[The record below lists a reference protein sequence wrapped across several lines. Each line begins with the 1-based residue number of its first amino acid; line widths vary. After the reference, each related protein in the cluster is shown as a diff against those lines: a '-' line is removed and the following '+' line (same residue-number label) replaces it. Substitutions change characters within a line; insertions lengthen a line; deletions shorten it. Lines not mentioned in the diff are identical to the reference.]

1 MGMILRI
8 ASSRIVGQG
17 DIVGR
22 SGYFSLNLSAN
33 SVMRG
38 RLDARRTLKSLV
50 ADLRET
56 KRNLPQEEVV
66 RLFTEKDTSLHTLEP
81 AFVNANVD
89 NLKGLS
95 KLIRGENVD
104 KESAESLSEY
114 MKKHKTEWALK
125 LLEDESY
132 NFNVPQ
138 YIMDA
143 INWLIDGEK

>member
-50 ADLRET
+50 ADLRVN
-56 KRNLPQEEVV
+56 KRLEQGVAPFLFYPPYFYDKTSISFNPQ
-66 RLFTEKDTSLHTLEP
+66 TSIY
-81 AFVNANVD
+81 
-89 NLKGLS
+89 LKSVLNKIPPIG
-95 KLIRGENVD
+95 
-104 KESAESLSEY
+104 
-114 MKKHKTEWALK
+114 
-125 LLEDESY
+125 
-132 NFNVPQ
+132 
-138 YIMDA
+138 
-143 INWLIDGEK
+143 

>member
-50 ADLRET
+50 ADLREN
-56 KRNLPQEEVV
+56 KNSSISDDVHCGNGFWCV
-66 RLFTEKDTSLHTLEP
+66 R
-81 AFVNANVD
+81 
-89 NLKGLS
+89 
-95 KLIRGENVD
+95 
-104 KESAESLSEY
+104 
-114 MKKHKTEWALK
+114 
-125 LLEDESY
+125 
-132 NFNVPQ
+132 
-138 YIMDA
+138 
-143 INWLIDGEK
+143 

>member
-50 ADLRET
+50 ADLRFT
-56 KRNLPQEEVV
+56 CFVIHNCF
-66 RLFTEKDTSLHTLEP
+66 LFITL
-81 AFVNANVD
+81 ACVYSA
-89 NLKGLS
+89 KG
-95 KLIRGENVD
+95 
-104 KESAESLSEY
+104 
-114 MKKHKTEWALK
+114 M
-125 LLEDESY
+125 
-132 NFNVPQ
+132 
-138 YIMDA
+138 
-143 INWLIDGEK
+143 

>member
-1 MGMILRI
+1 MLGAKLKKLI
-8 ASSRIVGQG
+8 AVIT
-17 DIVGR
+17 DNDN
-22 SGYFSLNLSAN
+22 LNIEKL
-33 SVMRG
+33 
-38 RLDARRTLKSLV
+38 
-50 ADLRET
+50 ET

>member
-50 ADLRET
+50 ADLRVFLFVT
-56 KRNLPQEEVV
+56 KISW
-66 RLFTEKDTSLHTLEP
+66 EKVYSSIFSP
-81 AFVNANVD
+81 IYF
-89 NLKGLS
+89 
-95 KLIRGENVD
+95 
-104 KESAESLSEY
+104 
-114 MKKHKTEWALK
+114 
-125 LLEDESY
+125 
-132 NFNVPQ
+132 
-138 YIMDA
+138 
-143 INWLIDGEK
+143 

>member
-50 ADLRET
+50 ADLR
-56 KRNLPQEEVV
+56 VDV
-66 RLFTEKDTSLHTLEP
+66 Y
-81 AFVNANVD
+81 VNYLRVKID
-89 NLKGLS
+89 RDFDK
-95 KLIRGENVD
+95 KLIHTVVG
-104 KESAESLSEY
+104 LG
-114 MKKHKTEWALK
+114 
-125 LLEDESY
+125 
-132 NFNVPQ
+132 
-138 YIMDA
+138 YIM
-143 INWLIDGEK
+143 NT

>member
-50 ADLRET
+50 ADLRIHFIYLNLSHNQCINNIFIYLHIFFS
-56 KRNLPQEEVV
+56 RNSQIV
-66 RLFTEKDTSLHTLEP
+66 
-81 AFVNANVD
+81 
-89 NLKGLS
+89 
-95 KLIRGENVD
+95 
-104 KESAESLSEY
+104 
-114 MKKHKTEWALK
+114 KTE
-125 LLEDESY
+125 
-132 NFNVPQ
+132 
-138 YIMDA
+138 I
-143 INWLIDGEK
+143 G

>member
-50 ADLRET
+50 ADLRINKPLKSLLITWNTFVQET
-56 KRNLPQEEVV
+56 
-66 RLFTEKDTSLHTLEP
+66 F
-81 AFVNANVD
+81 AFFFF
-89 NLKGLS
+89 
-95 KLIRGENVD
+95 ICEI
-104 KESAESLSEY
+104 EY
-114 MKKHKTEWALK
+114 AR
-125 LLEDESY
+125 
-132 NFNVPQ
+132 
-138 YIMDA
+138 
-143 INWLIDGEK
+143 

>member
-50 ADLRET
+50 ADLR
-56 KRNLPQEEVV
+56 
-66 RLFTEKDTSLHTLEP
+66 FTCLYGGDSPLSGSRYTL
-81 AFVNANVD
+81 
-89 NLKGLS
+89 L
-95 KLIRGENVD
+95 R
-104 KESAESLSEY
+104 SADW
-114 MKKHKTEWALK
+114 HHG
-125 LLEDESY
+125 
-132 NFNVPQ
+132 Q
-138 YIMDA
+138 
-143 INWLIDGEK
+143 

>member
-50 ADLRET
+50 ADLR
-56 KRNLPQEEVV
+56 
-66 RLFTEKDTSLHTLEP
+66 
-81 AFVNANVD
+81 
-89 NLKGLS
+89 
-95 KLIRGENVD
+95 VD
-104 KESAESLSEY
+104 KML
-114 MKKHKTEWALK
+114 
-125 LLEDESY
+125 
-132 NFNVPQ
+132 
-138 YIMDA
+138 
-143 INWLIDGEK
+143 WLILSYFFFFRKYPLILCMILIPVRTPS

>member
-50 ADLRET
+50 ADLR
-56 KRNLPQEEVV
+56 
-66 RLFTEKDTSLHTLEP
+66 
-81 AFVNANVD
+81 D

>member
-50 ADLRET
+50 ADLRLNYISIKIFLPNIQAKTIVCRYFLQESELELHVT
-56 KRNLPQEEVV
+56 IHTFHYSKNKRNNTNISHVNSIPL
-66 RLFTEKDTSLHTLEP
+66 KDVGFL
-81 AFVNANVD
+81 
-89 NLKGLS
+89 G
-95 KLIRGENVD
+95 
-104 KESAESLSEY
+104 
-114 MKKHKTEWALK
+114 
-125 LLEDESY
+125 
-132 NFNVPQ
+132 
-138 YIMDA
+138 IMS
-143 INWLIDGEK
+143 NNY

>member
-50 ADLRET
+50 ADLRTYIFIGIFNTTNVNVSECGH
-56 KRNLPQEEVV
+56 
-66 RLFTEKDTSLHTLEP
+66 SLRSL
-81 AFVNANVD
+81 AFV
-89 NLKGLS
+89 LT
-95 KLIRGENVD
+95 R
-104 KESAESLSEY
+104 
-114 MKKHKTEWALK
+114 
-125 LLEDESY
+125 LL
-132 NFNVPQ
+132 
-138 YIMDA
+138 
-143 INWLIDGEK
+143 

>member
-50 ADLRET
+50 ADLGLN
-56 KRNLPQEEVV
+56 KIKYNL
-66 RLFTEKDTSLHTLEP
+66 FSLYGHGIVLVELQTVTLKT
-81 AFVNANVD
+81 
-89 NLKGLS
+89 NL
-95 KLIRGENVD
+95 
-104 KESAESLSEY
+104 
-114 MKKHKTEWALK
+114 
-125 LLEDESY
+125 
-132 NFNVPQ
+132 
-138 YIMDA
+138 
-143 INWLIDGEK
+143 

>member
-50 ADLRET
+50 ADLRLNSKTIFVEIFH
-56 KRNLPQEEVV
+56 P
-66 RLFTEKDTSLHTLEP
+66 LFS
-81 AFVNANVD
+81 
-89 NLKGLS
+89 
-95 KLIRGENVD
+95 
-104 KESAESLSEY
+104 SAE
-114 MKKHKTEWALK
+114 
-125 LLEDESY
+125 
-132 NFNVPQ
+132 
-138 YIMDA
+138 IR
-143 INWLIDGEK
+143 

>member
-50 ADLRET
+50 ADLRDIFQG
-56 KRNLPQEEVV
+56 NLDV
-66 RLFTEKDTSLHTLEP
+66 
-81 AFVNANVD
+81 
-89 NLKGLS
+89 
-95 KLIRGENVD
+95 
-104 KESAESLSEY
+104 SATTGY
-114 MKKHKTEWALK
+114 AGR
-125 LLEDESY
+125 DESGIRY
-132 NFNVPQ
+132 DRI
-138 YIMDA
+138 Y
-143 INWLIDGEK
+143 

>member
-50 ADLRET
+50 ADLRIIRIFNKT
-56 KRNLPQEEVV
+56 AHDCILIHIK
-66 RLFTEKDTSLHTLEP
+66 KDMQNYSII
-81 AFVNANVD
+81 
-89 NLKGLS
+89 
-95 KLIRGENVD
+95 LIIN
-104 KESAESLSEY
+104 
-114 MKKHKTEWALK
+114 
-125 LLEDESY
+125 
-132 NFNVPQ
+132 
-138 YIMDA
+138 YI
-143 INWLIDGEK
+143 K

>member
-50 ADLRET
+50 ADLR
-56 KRNLPQEEVV
+56 KD
-66 RLFTEKDTSLHTLEP
+66 RLYIERSNTSEHASIGCSLYRL
-81 AFVNANVD
+81 A
-89 NLKGLS
+89 LY
-95 KLIRGENVD
+95 
-104 KESAESLSEY
+104 KE
-114 MKKHKTEWALK
+114 
-125 LLEDESY
+125 
-132 NFNVPQ
+132 
-138 YIMDA
+138 
-143 INWLIDGEK
+143 

>member
-50 ADLRET
+50 ADLRFIVIICH
-56 KRNLPQEEVV
+56 NH
-66 RLFTEKDTSLHTLEP
+66 FIFLE
-81 AFVNANVD
+81 NN
-89 NLKGLS
+89 
-95 KLIRGENVD
+95 I
-104 KESAESLSEY
+104 
-114 MKKHKTEWALK
+114 
-125 LLEDESY
+125 ED
-132 NFNVPQ
+132 
-138 YIMDA
+138 
-143 INWLIDGEK
+143 L

>member
-50 ADLRET
+50 ADLRHYWFPT
-56 KRNLPQEEVV
+56 I
-66 RLFTEKDTSLHTLEP
+66 F
-81 AFVNANVD
+81 
-89 NLKGLS
+89 
-95 KLIRGENVD
+95 
-104 KESAESLSEY
+104 SLSLRHVGTQT
-114 MKKHKTEWALK
+114 KQAS
-125 LLEDESY
+125 SY
-132 NFNVPQ
+132 P
-138 YIMDA
+138 
-143 INWLIDGEK
+143 

>member
-50 ADLRET
+50 ADLRI
-56 KRNLPQEEVV
+56 NIGSFLV
-66 RLFTEKDTSLHTLEP
+66 FFIFSLL
-81 AFVNANVD
+81 
-89 NLKGLS
+89 
-95 KLIRGENVD
+95 
-104 KESAESLSEY
+104 
-114 MKKHKTEWALK
+114 KHKKRT
-125 LLEDESY
+125 Y
-132 NFNVPQ
+132 
-138 YIMDA
+138 
-143 INWLIDGEK
+143 

>member
-50 ADLRET
+50 ADLR
-56 KRNLPQEEVV
+56 L
-66 RLFTEKDTSLHTLEP
+66 
-81 AFVNANVD
+81 
-89 NLKGLS
+89 LKSDL
-95 KLIRGENVD
+95 
-104 KESAESLSEY
+104 
-114 MKKHKTEWALK
+114 
-125 LLEDESY
+125 
-132 NFNVPQ
+132 
-138 YIMDA
+138 A
-143 INWLIDGEK
+143 INISAKYSPFFIKNR

>member
-50 ADLRET
+50 ADLRFPT
-56 KRNLPQEEVV
+56 I
-66 RLFTEKDTSLHTLEP
+66 F
-81 AFVNANVD
+81 
-89 NLKGLS
+89 
-95 KLIRGENVD
+95 
-104 KESAESLSEY
+104 SLSLRHVGTQTKQASSYLIMSIVGGAVAPLLMGLIADRISMAVGFIVPLVCFMEIWGFAARY
-114 MKKHKTEWALK
+114 RK
-125 LLEDESY
+125 LS
-132 NFNVPQ
+132 
-138 YIMDA
+138 
-143 INWLIDGEK
+143 

>member
-50 ADLRET
+50 ADLRE
-56 KRNLPQEEVV
+56 KKEHEEIKSYTFVQSGSPF
-66 RLFTEKDTSLHTLEP
+66 RFCP
-81 AFVNANVD
+81 AADNARFAAD
-89 NLKGLS
+89 HCP
-95 KLIRGENVD
+95 GE
-104 KESAESLSEY
+104 
-114 MKKHKTEWALK
+114 
-125 LLEDESY
+125 
-132 NFNVPQ
+132 
-138 YIMDA
+138 
-143 INWLIDGEK
+143 

>member
-50 ADLRET
+50 ADLRIYKKAPQRIT
-56 KRNLPQEEVV
+56 SAGLHYLFSVFIHTWHSLP
-66 RLFTEKDTSLHTLEP
+66 
-81 AFVNANVD
+81 
-89 NLKGLS
+89 
-95 KLIRGENVD
+95 
-104 KESAESLSEY
+104 
-114 MKKHKTEWALK
+114 
-125 LLEDESY
+125 
-132 NFNVPQ
+132 
-138 YIMDA
+138 
-143 INWLIDGEK
+143 

>member
-50 ADLRET
+50 ADLRENKKT
-56 KRNLPQEEVV
+56 S
-66 RLFTEKDTSLHTLEP
+66 RLFLSEKDRE
-81 AFVNANVD
+81 VC
-89 NLKGLS
+89 LS
-95 KLIRGENVD
+95 
-104 KESAESLSEY
+104 
-114 MKKHKTEWALK
+114 
-125 LLEDESY
+125 
-132 NFNVPQ
+132 F
-138 YIMDA
+138 
-143 INWLIDGEK
+143 

>member
-50 ADLRET
+50 ADLRVKIRTTERNRMAET
-56 KRNLPQEEVV
+56 VAEKLRIRLNNEETDFKRLD
-66 RLFTEKDTSLHTLEP
+66 F
-81 AFVNANVD
+81 
-89 NLKGLS
+89 
-95 KLIRGENVD
+95 
-104 KESAESLSEY
+104 
-114 MKKHKTEWALK
+114 KTG
-125 LLEDESY
+125 
-132 NFNVPQ
+132 F
-138 YIMDA
+138 
-143 INWLIDGEK
+143 